1 MVTEENEA
9 PTGGENGGVFPWTH
23 WSVVLS
29 AQKGSVQALETLCRD
44 YRSPLLVLL
53 RSRGCPPQ
61 DAEDTVQGFF
71 ETLLHR
77 DFLKQVE
84 SKRGRFRTFLSAA
97 FKHYLTD
104 QYHRQNAAKRGGG
117 AEVKSLDETDEDG
130 WLLHEPVA
138 GDPLPEFVI
147 DRAWADTVLANALR
161 RLGDDCSRQGRRDLY
176 DALLP
181 RLQDEE
187 SASPYAETAKTLSM
201 TEGSVKVAAQ
211 RLRARLRGL
220 VRDEVAQT
228 ITNQA
233 DLDEEIGYMIS
244 LFGR

>member
-1 MVTEENEA
+1 MVSETNEA
-9 PTGGENGGVFPWTH
+9 PIRGENGGVFPGTR

-29 AQKGSVQALETLCRD
+29 AQRGSDKALETLCRD
-44 YRSPLLVLL
+44 YRPPLLVLL
-53 RSRGCPPQ
+53 QSRGCPPQ
-61 DAEDTVQGFF
+61 DAEDTVHGFF

-84 SKRGRFRTFLSAA
+84 SKYGRFRTFLSAS

-117 AEVKSLDETDEDG
+117 AEVKSLDETDEEG

-138 GDPLPEFVI
+138 GDPPPEIVI

-161 RLGDDCSRQGRRDLY
+161 RLGEESHRQGRGELY

-187 SASPYAETAKTLSM
+187 SASPYADIARTLSM
-201 TEGSVKVAAQ
+201 SEGSVKVAAQ
-211 RLRARLRGL
+211 RLRVRLGGL
-220 VRDEVAQT
+220 IREEVAQT

-244 LFGR
+244 LFSR